1 MEFRPWPIVTVGLT
15 LLLVGCESMP
25 FGRESN
31 RTTQPAPLPAAPTAP
46 VTQTTLPP
54 PPATTLP
61 PAGTD
66 AAALDPAMQTAAATP
81 APPATPGVELTRP
94 DLLGSWT
101 IAAAGDS
108 CQLSMALT
116 TWTGGYRAST
126 RGCSNAALTGISAWT
141 LEGNQVQLFN
151 DAGATVVR
159 LYPASK
165 TQFNGQTEGGGPVT
179 VSR

>member
-1 MEFRPWPIVTVGLT
+1 MTFRLDAIVTVVLT

-25 FGRESN
+25 FDRESS

-54 PPATTLP
+54 PPGTALP

-66 AAALDPAMQTAAATP
+66 TAALDPALQTPA
-81 APPATPGVELTRP
+81 APPAAASGVELTRP

-126 RGCSNAALTGISAWT
+126 RGCSNEALKGISAWT